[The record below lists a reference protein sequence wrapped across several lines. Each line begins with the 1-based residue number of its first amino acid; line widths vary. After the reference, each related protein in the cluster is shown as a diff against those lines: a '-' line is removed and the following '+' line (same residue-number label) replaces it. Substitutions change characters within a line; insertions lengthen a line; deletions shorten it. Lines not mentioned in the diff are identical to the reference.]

1 MRSYVIENDSH
12 YSDLHGDDPILAMK
26 AKIREEMIGK
36 LCAEWN
42 TINRRIEESSW
53 RSRGDMYEE
62 QDYLAEMCQEQ
73 VYEAVEEAKDKNPG
87 ITKEELQDIRQAAE
101 DKFYEEIQKKDQEI
115 YLRRDV
121 IEELLAELGA
131 RMARPYEH
139 WNEMESYMEYQESK
153 YDNEYR
159 DW

>member
-1 MRSYVIENDSH
+1 MRAYVIENDSH
-12 YSDLHGDDPILAMK
+12 YNDLNSDDGMVALK

-36 LCAEWN
+36 LAAEWN
-42 TINRRIEESSW
+42 VLNRRIEESSW
-53 RSRGDMYEE
+53 RSHMYEE
-62 QDYLAEMCQEQ
+62 QDYLAEMCQES

-87 ITKEELQDIRQAAE
+87 ITKDELREVRQNAE
-101 DKFYEEIQKKDQEI
+101 DKFYEEIHKKDQEI
-115 YLRRDV
+115 YTRKQV
-121 IEELLAELGA
+121 IEDLLSELGA

-139 WNEMESYMEYQESK
+139 WNEMESYMEYEESR

>member
-1 MRSYVIENDSH
+1 MRAYVIENDSH
-12 YSDLHGDDPILAMK
+12 YDDLNSDDGMVALK

-36 LCAEWN
+36 LAAEWN
-42 TINRRIEESSW
+42 VLNRRIEESSW
-53 RSRGDMYEE
+53 RSHMYEE
-62 QDYLAEMCQEQ
+62 QDYLAEMCQES

-87 ITKEELQDIRQAAE
+87 ITKDELREVRQNAE
-101 DKFYEEIQKKDQEI
+101 DKFYEEIHKKDQEI
-115 YLRRDV
+115 YTRKQV
-121 IEELLAELGA
+121 IEDLLSELGA

-139 WNEMESYMEYQESK
+139 WNEMESYMEYEESR

>member
-1 MRSYVIENDSH
+1 MRAHVIENDSH
-12 YSDLHGDDPILAMK
+12 YDELNSDDPILAMK

-36 LCAEWN
+36 LATEWN

-53 RSRGDMYEE
+53 RSHEDRYEE

-87 ITKEELQDIRQAAE
+87 ITKDELRDIRQAAE

>member
-1 MRSYVIENDSH
+1 MRAYVIENDSH
-12 YSDLHGDDPILAMK
+12 YNDLNSDDGMVALK

-36 LCAEWN
+36 LAAEWN
-42 TINRRIEESSW
+42 VLNRRIEESSW
-53 RSRGDMYEE
+53 RSHMYEE
-62 QDYLAEMCQEQ
+62 QDYLAEMCQES

-87 ITKEELQDIRQAAE
+87 ITKDELREVRQAAE
-101 DKFYEEIQKKDQEI
+101 DKFYEEIHKKDQEI
-115 YLRRDV
+115 YTRKQV
-121 IEELLAELGA
+121 IEELLSELGA

-139 WNEMESYMEYQESK
+139 WNEMESYMEYEESR

>member
-1 MRSYVIENDSH
+1 MRAYVIENDSH
-12 YSDLHGDDPILAMK
+12 YNDLNSDDGMVALK

-36 LCAEWN
+36 LAAEWN
-42 TINRRIEESSW
+42 VLNRRIEESSW
-53 RSRGDMYEE
+53 RSHMYEE
-62 QDYLAEMCQEQ
+62 QDYLAEMCQES

-87 ITKEELQDIRQAAE
+87 ITKDELREVRQEAE
-101 DKFYEEIQKKDQEI
+101 DKFYEEISKKDQEI
-115 YLRRDV
+115 YTRKQV
-121 IEELLAELGA
+121 IEDLLSELGA

-139 WNEMESYMEYQESK
+139 WNEMESYMEYEESR

>member
-1 MRSYVIENDSH
+1 MRAYVIENDSH
-12 YSDLHGDDPILAMK
+12 YDDLNSDDGMVALK

-36 LCAEWN
+36 LAAEWN

-53 RSRGDMYEE
+53 RSRDDMYEE
-62 QDYLAEMCQEQ
+62 QDYLAEMSQES

-87 ITKEELQDIRQAAE
+87 ITKDELREVRQAAE
-101 DKFYEEIQKKDQEI
+101 DKFYEEIHKKDQEI
-115 YLRRDV
+115 YTRKQV
-121 IEELLAELGA
+121 IEDLLSELGA

-139 WNEMESYMEYQESK
+139 WNEMESYMEYQENR
-153 YDNEYR
+153 YDNQ